1 MTTGKPKALSPDL
14 KALQALADWLDTTTL
29 EEVELEQNGIR
40 MRLKKPSLGVP
51 AGMAVVATPTAAP
64 VHTAAEAAPSA
75 GTFASPMVGTFY
87 RSPSPD
93 APSFVNEGDMVKEGQ
108 TLCII
113 EAMKTMNQIAADRA
127 GRVVKIIAQNAQ
139 PVEFGQPL
147 FVIE

>member
-1 MTTGKPKALSPDL
+1 MTDTKPKAAAPDL
-14 KALQALADWLDTTTL
+14 KALQKLADWLDTTSL
-29 EEVELEQNGIR
+29 EEVELEQGGVR
-40 MRLKKPSLGVP
+40 MRLKKPSAGGMATAPMAVSAAPAAVP
-51 AGMAVVATPTAAP
+51 AADAAVPANAFTA
-64 VHTAAEAAPSA
+64 
-75 GTFASPMVGTFY
+75 PMVGTFY

-93 APSFVNEGDMVKEGQ
+93 AQAFVNEGDTVKEGQ